1 MALRGEEFY
10 PLSYHEKK
18 KVWKVHV
25 FKNVD
30 EAIPV
35 WEVYYEKV
43 GFPMLFAFGLDAR
56 VCEHYEVMDI
66 AWNNIDKYKR
76 WFK

>member
-1 MALRGEEFY
+1 MALHGEEFY

-30 EAIPV
+30 EGIPV

-43 GFPMLFAFGLDAR
+43 GFPMLFAFGLDAT
-56 VCEHYEVMDI
+56 VHEHYEVMDI